1 MAKLKIMSCNGQG
14 LGNFR
19 KRRDLFQYLRQ
30 KNCSVYF
37 LQDTHFEKKIE
48 RQIRA
53 EWGYECYFS
62 NFSSQSRG
70 VAILLNNNF
79 DFKIRKIIRDKNGNF
94 LIVNLDM
101 LDEKITL
108 INVYGPNRDTP
119 DFYLSIKNK
128 IIENNL
134 TNIIW
139 GGDWNLVLNPNLDL
153 MNYRNN
159 NNQRAQETVLNIKD
173 YFELSDVWREINPE
187 VPRFTWR
194 RPTPFQQSR
203 LDFFLI
209 SEPLLSYVRDAD
221 IVPGYRSD
229 HSFITVE
236 FEFKQ
241 EMKHKT
247 YWKFNSSLLKD
258 FKCNDE
264 IKATIIKVTQQY
276 ALPVYNFD
284 NIDKTEKKDLQFTI
298 SDQLFLDVL
307 LMEIRSTVLSYSAKK
322 KRENINTEN
331 ALEQEIQ
338 QIESKLHKTL
348 EDHDS
353 ISAKKQTLQNLRKE
367 KMDGILLRSRA
378 KWASQGEKV
387 SKYFCNLEKRHYIS
401 KQMFKLTN
409 DDGTTVSKTEEMVE
423 KTRIFYEQLYKK
435 REVADIPL
443 DEYVQLPKLD
453 ETEANAIEGL
463 ITYEEASTALRNMNN
478 GKSPGTDGF
487 TVEFFKFFWGDIG
500 HFVVRSINEG
510 FSNKKM
516 STTQRE
522 GVIVCIPKGDKPRE
536 YLKNWR
542 PISLLNVVYKIGSS
556 SIANRIKKVLPKL
569 INEDQSGFVQGRYIG
584 DNIRLLYDII
594 HYLKEKK
601 MPGLLVS
608 IDFEKAFDSI
618 DWSFMKKVLKS
629 FGFGDDLIQ
638 WISAFYKDIKSTVI
652 VNGQISQHIQIE
664 RGCRQGDP
672 ISPYLFILCAEVLAC
687 KIREDR
693 EINGIQIDDT
703 VFKISQFADDTA
715 FLLND
720 DQRSF
725 ENLFG
730 HLDSFASISGLKLNH
745 GKTLNVWLGS
755 KCNSQ
760 TKWLPHLNMTWNP
773 PKFKILGIWF
783 TNTLENMDT
792 LNYDDKFHEVQK
804 LFAIWLQRT
813 NTPMGRTVVLKS
825 LVLSKLIYLWI
836 LLPNPPNNIL
846 RKLQSDIFNFVWDNK
861 NDKIKRSISVRQIKD
876 GGINIPHIETY
887 IQSLKLTWMQKLLS
901 DKPPKWK
908 CIMSNQ
914 HPELELI
921 NVRGPK
927 AFLNNITNPFWADFF
942 KAYNNLSNMTIPSS
956 PEDILAEP
964 LFDNDKFKIG
974 GVPFR
979 FNDWIEKG
987 IFTVSSLIN
996 ENGSFKTLQE
1006 FSLTYGLNPRFLDYL
1021 GCINTVKKYCS
1032 KYDIRLSTNNL
1043 TTLPKALDILLNSPK
1058 GSRYIYTM
1066 LLGKKDMSTAAKNW
1080 EKIMGKQLNWEAIF
1094 RKVSRIKEVKIK
1106 WFQMKICYRVLVTN
1120 SILKNMGIIET
1131 NLCNFCGQE
1140 RDTIIHYLWECQR
1153 IQTFWKDF
1161 KKCFLEK
1168 CMNSARMTITKCLII
1183 FGKDER
1189 ISTDEGF
1196 DHILLQT
1203 KFYIHKCRI
1212 NKILPNIVTWKEAIR
1227 EFFVIDKHVNKI
1239 EMSMYKFNSKWFPY
1253 LGLIE

>member
-1 MAKLKIMSCNGQG
+1 MAKFKIMSCNGQG

-37 LQDTHFEKKIE
+37 IQDTHFEKKIE

-79 DFKIRKIIRDKNGNF
+79 DFKIKKTIRDKNGNF
-94 LIVNLDM
+94 LIVHLDM
-101 LDEKITL
+101 LDEPITL

-119 DFYLSIKNK
+119 EFYLSIKNK
-128 IIENNL
+128 IRENNF

-139 GGDWNLVLNPNLDL
+139 GGDWNLVLDPNLDL

-159 NNQRAQETVLNIKD
+159 NNPKAQDTVLAIKD

-209 SEPLLSYVRDAD
+209 SDTLLSNVKDAD

-229 HSFITVE
+229 HSFITVDL
-236 FEFKQ
+236 EFK
-241 EMKHKT
+241 EEIKHKT

-258 FKCNDE
+258 KKCTDE
-264 IKATIIKVTQQY
+264 IKATISKVTQQY

-307 LMEIRSTVLSYSAKK
+307 LMEVRSTVLSYSAKK
-322 KRENINTEN
+322 KREKNNNEKT
-331 ALEQEIQ
+331 LEHEIKHL
-338 QIESKLHKTL
+338 ESKLHKTL
-348 EDHDS
+348 QDHDS
-353 ISAKKQTLQNLRKE
+353 ILAKKQMLQNLRKE

-378 KWASQGEKV
+378 KWAVQGEKV
-387 SKYFCNLEKRHYIS
+387 SKYFCGLEKRHYIS
-401 KQMFKLTN
+401 KQMFKLID
-409 DDGTTVSKTEEMVE
+409 DDGLTISKTEEMVE
-423 KTRIFYEQLYKK
+423 KTRTFYEQLYKK
-435 REVADIPL
+435 REVEDISL
-443 DEYVQLPKLD
+443 NEYVKLPKLD
-453 ETEANAIEGL
+453 ETEANSLEGL
-463 ITYEEASTALRNMNN
+463 ITFEEAGTALRNMNN

-487 TVEFFKFFWGDIG
+487 TVEFFKFFWIDIG

-510 FSNKKM
+510 FKNKKM

-556 SIANRIKKVLPKL
+556 SIANRIKNVLPKI

-594 HYLKEKK
+594 HYLQEKK

-618 DWSFMKKVLKS
+618 DWSFMMNVLKS
-629 FGFGDDLIQ
+629 FGFGNDLIQ

-652 VNGQISQHIQIE
+652 VNGQISQHFQVE

-687 KIREDR
+687 KIREDK
-693 EINGIQIDDT
+693 EIKGINIDNT
-703 VFKISQFADDTA
+703 AFKISQFADDTA

-725 ENLFG
+725 EKLFG

-760 TKWLPHLNMTWNP
+760 VKWLPHLNMTWNP

-783 TNTLENMDT
+783 TSTLENMDT

-804 LFAIWLQRT
+804 LFNIWLQRT

-825 LVLSKLIYLWI
+825 LILSKLIYLWI
-836 LLPNPPNNIL
+836 LLPNPPNNAL
-846 RKLQSDIFNFVWDNK
+846 KKLQSDIFNFVWDNK

-887 IQSLKLTWMQKLLS
+887 VQSLKLTWMRKLLS
-901 DKPPKWK
+901 NKPPKWK
-908 CIMSNQ
+908 CIISSL
-914 HPELELI
+914 HPELDLI
-921 NVRGPK
+921 KVRGTN
-927 AFLNNITNPFWADFF
+927 AFRDKTTNPFWADFF
-942 KAYNNLSNMTIPSS
+942 KAFSNFDNSTVPSS

-979 FNDWIEKG
+979 FNNWMEKG
-987 IFTVSSLIN
+987 IYTVNSLVK
-996 ENGSFKTLQE
+996 ENGAFMTIQE
-1006 FSLTYGLNPRFLDYL
+1006 FTMSYDFNPRFLDYL

-1032 KYDIRLSTNNL
+1032 KWDIQLNSNIPK
-1043 TTLPKALDILLNSPK
+1043 TLPKTLDILINSPK
-1058 GSRYIYTM
+1058 GSRFIYQM
-1066 LLGKKDMSTAAKNW
+1066 FLGKKEMSTAAKNW
-1080 EKIMGKQLNWEAIF
+1080 ETILGKQLNWEAIF
-1094 RKVSRIKEVKIK
+1094 LKISRIKEVKIK

-1120 SILKNMGIIET
+1120 SILMNMGITES
-1131 NLCNFCGQE
+1131 NLCNFCGHE
-1140 RDTIIHYLWECQR
+1140 RDTILHYMWECYHIQR
-1153 IQTFWKDF
+1153 FWKDF
-1161 KKCFLEK
+1161 KECFADK
-1168 CMNSARMTITKCLII
+1168 CMNSARISITPCLII
-1183 FGKDER
+1183 FGKDEQ
-1189 ISTDEGF
+1189 IFTDEGF
-1196 DHILLQT
+1196 DQILLQT

-1212 NKILPNIVTWKEAIR
+1212 NKILPNIITWKEAMKD
-1227 EFFVIDKHVNKI
+1227 FFEVDKYANKI
-1239 EMSMYKFNSKWFPY
+1239 QMSMYKFKRKWFPY
-1253 LGLIE
+1253 ENLIE